1 MAETAWYPVDPG
13 PLEVDRIAT
22 VVVAGRAVCITR
34 TADGFGAL
42 DNRCPHQGGPL
53 GDGQIENG
61 YVICPWHGYEYNP
74 CSGHPPEGFPD
85 AATSYAIE
93 ERDGGLFV
101 ELPVPE
107 ERISLMDQVVDV
119 LTSWGIDTVFGMVG
133 HSNLGLAEALRK
145 AEEAGRVRFIG
156 IRHEGAAAFAASGY
170 AKLTGR
176 PAACFSIAG
185 PGATNLLTG

>member
-1 MAETAWYPVDPG
+1 MAESSWYPVDPG
-13 PLEVDRIAT
+13 PIEVDRIAT

-34 TADGFGAL
+34 TADGYGAL

-61 YVICPWHGYEYNP
+61 YVTCPWHGYEYNP
-74 CSGHPPEGFPD
+74 CSGMPPERFSD

-107 ERISLMDQVVDV
+107 ERVSLMDPVVDV
-119 LTSWGIDTVFGMVG
+119 LTAWG
-133 HSNLGLAEALRK
+133 SSPRRS
-145 AEEAGRVRFIG
+145 GRR
-156 IRHEGAAAFAASGY
+156 R
-170 AKLTGR
+170 R
-176 PAACFSIAG
+176 PAGCTRPRSSLRSRR
-185 PGATNLLTG
+185 PSRATR